1 MERQLRNGT
10 AVKGTAINGTAIN
23 GTTTKE
29 LNLVSP
35 SLLLHNIKL
44 KYKERAILYT
54 N

>member
-1 MERQLRNGT
+1 LRNGT
-10 AVKGTAINGTAIN
+10 AVKGTAINGT
-23 GTTTKE
+23 TKE
-29 LNLVSP
+29 LNLASP